1 MFNPTHASH
10 MEGSWERMVG
20 VARCILDSP
29 LLDVKKTWRTIYWQH
44 VWHKFHPSW
53 MFDPSHLV
61 RPSLHVHFSPRNLH
75 TKRNG
80 RSEKSSRL
88 IQVPI
93 TAFARLMCASAVT
106 EETIHDL
113 QLTLCSSA
121 EKIVK
126 VNEHVLYLKRYILL
140 IILLI
145 LGNIFYTSPYYKLT
159 LYVKVFFWCCGD

>member
-10 MEGSWERMVG
+10 MEGSWERLVG

-29 LLDVKKTWRTIYWQH
+29 LLDVKKPDARFTGNTYGTNFIHRECSTPHTSYDP
-44 VWHKFHPSW
+44 PS
-53 MFDPSHLV
+53 MSI
-61 RPSLHVHFSPRNLH
+61 SPRNLH

-145 LGNIFYTSPYYKLT
+145 LGDIFYTSPHYKLT